1 MIYIAYA
8 VAWIATAVAVIFGI
22 KLTGSAWCLCAFF
35 FPAGISLS
43 HNKKTDNNDEADR
56 HDKDE

>member
-8 VAWIATAVAVIFGI
+8 AAWIATAVAVIFGI
-22 KLTGSAWCLCAFF
+22 KLTGSSWCLWAFF

-43 HNKKTDNNDEADR
+43 HNKKN
-56 HDKDE
+56 

>member
-8 VAWIATAVAVIFGI
+8 AAWIATAVAVIFGI
-22 KLTGSAWCLCAFF
+22 KLTGSTLCLWAFF
-35 FPAGISLS
+35 FPAGINLS
-43 HNKKTDNNDEADR
+43 HNKKTDDNDETDR